1 MNADNNSKFVISN
14 VSESGVYVTG
24 GVNHRSTCVLLD
36 TGATVCVLNENTW
49 KKCGSVDFLHP
60 VHGILTTANG
70 KGLEVLGETKVRFRF
85 GNCDFLWPVV
95 IVRDLAHECILG
107 SDFFQHFGCQIH
119 YNTGTFVI
127 QGDDVPIRYVKK
139 SPSVCRVFLN
149 TNVKLEPGTELIVNA
164 RIEEGFDHNM
174 GSPGILEQSKELR
187 QGTEVCMA
195 RTMVVPRDGFISVCL
210 ANFTDR
216 SLYIESDFPVAEYYP
231 ISQVYGPLNLNEH
244 KWNSCATIDV
254 RDWEVSCKQKG
265 NEKLQARLKQDVQ
278 GLSECET
285 RGFMSL
291 MDKFDVFANGSHD
304 LGKTNLMEHEINT
317 GNSLQIK
324 RPPRRTPPSQREI
337 IDHQLK

>member
-1 MNADNNSKFVISN
+1 M
-14 VSESGVYVTG
+14 
-24 GVNHRSTCVLLD
+24 
-36 TGATVCVLNENTW
+36 
-49 KKCGSVDFLHP
+49 
-60 VHGILTTANG
+60 
-70 KGLEVLGETKVRFRF
+70 
-85 GNCDFLWPVV
+85 
-95 IVRDLAHECILG
+95 
-107 SDFFQHFGCQIH
+107 
-119 YNTGTFVI
+119 I

-216 SLYIESDFPVAEYYP
+216 PLYIESDFPVAEYYP

-285 RGFMSL
+285 RGFVSL